1 MDVYINGQGSP
12 TVWEKLI
19 IWKTKT
25 KQSKGERKKIA
36 TRNKFDLEKIKF
48 KKKLSLM
55 SHNGQKRDCTHERK
69 TGCYKKRRPFRN
81 KRVCLEN

>member
-1 MDVYINGQGSP
+1 MLLIPNSYGCINGQGSS

-25 KQSKGERKKIA
+25 KLSKGERKKQEERKLIW
-36 TRNKFDLEKIKF
+36 RKEKF

-69 TGCYKKRRPFRN
+69 TGYYKKRRPFRN
-81 KRVCLEN
+81 KR